1 MCMCLSGGNPL
12 KTTITFIQPNC
23 DIAFISVIFESLTF
37 ITVFLSQK
45 TIRRWECSDVGSK
58 PSSAGVTFLKC

>member
-37 ITVFLSQK
+37 ITVFQVRKQLGDGNAQM
-45 TIRRWECSDVGSK
+45 
-58 PSSAGVTFLKC
+58 